1 MEEYK
6 QSLNRPQ
13 TLVTLSV
20 LNYLR
25 QKPMQNHVRLGLLV
39 RALLIGVS
47 IQLLHW
53 RMLRLQ
59 RSAERLQMQ
68 VMQLRAKGL
77 AEKR

>member
-1 MEEYK
+1 MEEYA
-6 QSLNRPQ
+6 QRLNRPQ
-13 TLVTLSV
+13 TLDTLLV

-25 QKPMQNHVRLGLLV
+25 RQPMKKRGRLGLLV
-39 RALLIGVS
+39 KALVIGVS

-53 RMLRLQ
+53 RMLRLL

>member
-1 MEEYK
+1 MEEYAQK
-6 QSLNRPQ
+6 LSRPQ
-13 TLVTLSV
+13 TLDTLLV

-25 QKPMQNHVRLGLLV
+25 KQPMKKRGRLGLLV
-39 RALLIGVS
+39 KALVIGVS

-53 RMLRLQ
+53 RMRRLLRL
-59 RSAERLQMQ
+59 AERLQMQ

>member
-1 MEEYK
+1 MEEYL
-6 QSLNRPQ
+6 QRSNRPQ
-13 TLVTLSV
+13 TLDTLLV

-25 QKPMQNHVRLGLLV
+25 QKPMQSRGRLGLLV
-39 RALLIGVS
+39 RAFLIGVS

-59 RSAERLQMQ
+59 RSAERLQTQ

-77 AEKR
+77 AEKK

>member
-1 MEEYK
+1 MEEW
-6 QSLNRPQ
+6 QQRLSRPQ
-13 TLVTLSV
+13 TLDTLLV
-20 LNYLR
+20 LSYLR
-25 QKPMQNHVRLGLLV
+25 KAPMRKHVRLDLLV
-39 RALLIGVS
+39 RALVIGVL

-68 VMQLRAKGL
+68 VTQLRAKGL